1 MKCVITRQMPF
12 FPLISDYSSSTTFGA
27 SSGVVVVVPVIAV
40 VLVGVFIWRVLKQ
53 RNARKGNTRGYYGIS
68 RIITHFNFCTVPIGG
83 PLNML

>member
-1 MKCVITRQMPF
+1 MKCIITIQIPF
-12 FPLISDYSSSTTFGA
+12 LPLISDYSSSTTFGA
-27 SSGVVVVVPVIAV
+27 SSRVVVVVPVIAV
-40 VLVGVFIWRVLKQ
+40 VVGVFIWRVLKR